1 MRLVE
6 GWRKAWRWYSV
17 QALSLLAL
25 LPVVW
30 AELPYDVK
38 AFLPLSWQPWIL
50 AALAVAG
57 LVGRLWP
64 QEPLE

>member
-25 LPVVW
+25 LPVIW
-30 AELPYDVK
+30 TELPADAK
-38 AFLPLSWQPWIL
+38 AFIPPSWQPWIL

-57 LVGRLWP
+57 MVGRLWP
-64 QEPLE
+64 QEPRE